1 MVKYDLIV
9 ISDKKTIFI
18 EGRYFLLFSLIL
30 IPFVVSFLIMI
41 SHRFI
46 KIKLGW
52 AALPVPIVLF
62 LFYLAMLPRTL
73 SGETISTSLSWIPM
87 LKIALSFEINGLS
100 LFFALLISFVGI
112 LVILYSIYYLS
123 ERERLV
129 HFYAFL
135 LLFMGAML
143 GIVTSNN
150 LLLLYFFWELTSI
163 SSFLLIGFWF
173 EKERSCYGAQ
183 KALLITVSGGFCML
197 ISFILI
203 GNIAGTFEI
212 NELMNSYDLIRQS
225 SLYPAASILLLIGAF
240 TKSAQVPFH
249 IWLPSAMEAPT
260 PISCYLHS
268 ATMVKAGIFLIARFT
283 PLLGDTVLWN
293 TTITFVGLTSLL
305 FGSFTALSQKDL
317 KALLAYSTISQL
329 GLILCLF
336 GIGTKAA
343 IFAGLF
349 HLLNHSAF
357 KGSLFLMTGMVDH
370 ETGTR
375 DLSLLHGLGKVMP
388 YTGMIAFVAS
398 FSMAG
403 LPPFSG
409 FLSKELFFEAAAD
422 APSHAFSFLGSFA
435 YIIPLIAV
443 LASLFTFVYSL
454 HLFSTV
460 FLGKEVSCVTPKKPH
475 EAPLGMLLPTI
486 LLVLLNLI
494 VAFFPN
500 ITAHALI
507 APATLVVSG
516 SLPDI
521 HVMFWHGFTVP
532 LMMTLVVVVGG
543 AILYSCLSLR
553 KPELG
558 QDTFPLSANRIYD
571 TCLYGLPK
579 VTGRFT
585 NFYMTG
591 SLTNYLSYIIVAC
604 LLLVGYPILH
614 YGFISA
620 VSTSDLAQIELIEV
634 VMIFVTATAAIL
646 ATRMKKRVAA
656 ILSMGI
662 VGYMVAMFFVMFGAP
677 DLALTQLLVET
688 VTLILYVLVLKQFPL
703 GMEPHTQ
710 SNPKKRVSN
719 ILLSLLVGLSVA
731 FLSFFSHSNRF
742 YESISW
748 FYTAFSKSKGGGS
761 NIVNVTLVD
770 FRGLDTLGEIT
781 VLCLASLSIYV
792 VLHLFTDKS
801 GKVQAISDNAYTD
814 EDITYL
820 KDYTEANTLTSTSLQ
835 KSHQKDNDLVIL
847 TFSKPVSFIILFVSV
862 YLLLAGHNAPGGGFI
877 AGLMT
882 SCALLLMY
890 ITIGKD
896 FMSHLPFKVG
906 LFLPLGLSIVGGCG
920 ILSIYFHKP
929 FLTQTF
935 GHIILPW
942 FGKIELASAL
952 IFDIGVYFVVL
963 GTVMSILFNIGKTK
977 S

>member
-1 MVKYDLIV
+1 MLFALTLTPFIV
-9 ISDKKTIFI
+9 S
-18 EGRYFLLFSLIL
+18 LLVMLS
-30 IPFVVSFLIMI
+30 PSFM
-41 SHRFI
+41 RA
-46 KIKLGW
+46 KLGW
-52 AALPVPIVLF
+52 FVLPVPLVLF
-62 LFYLAMLPRTL
+62 FFYLGMLPQIL
-73 SGETISTSLSWIPM
+73 SGETISTHLSWIP
-87 LKIALSFEINGLS
+87 LLDIALSFEMNGLS
-100 LFFALLISFVGI
+100 LFFTLLISFVGI

-123 ERERLV
+123 QRERLV

-143 GIVTSNN
+143 GVVTSNN
-150 LLLLYFFWELTSI
+150 LILLYLFWELTSI

-173 EKERSCYGAQ
+173 EKESSCYGAQ

-197 ISFILI
+197 VAFILL
-203 GNIAGTFEI
+203 GTIAGTYEI
-212 NELMNSYDLIRQS
+212 NELMNSSELIRQS
-225 SLYPAASILLLIGAF
+225 SLYPAIVILLLIGAF

-283 PLLGDTVLWN
+283 PLLGDSTLWN
-293 TTITFVGLTSLL
+293 TTITLVGLSSLL
-305 FGSFTALSQKDL
+305 FGSFLALRQKDL

-343 IFAGLF
+343 IFAGFL

-357 KGSLFLMTGMVDH
+357 KGSLFLMTGIVDH

-375 DLSLLHGLGKVMP
+375 DLTLLRGLGKTMP
-388 YTGMIAFVAS
+388 YTGAIAFIAS

-409 FLSKELFFEAAAD
+409 FLSKELFFEAALD
-422 APSHAFSFLGSFA
+422 APSHSFSYLGVFG
-435 YIIPLIAV
+435 YLIPIVAV

-454 HLFSTV
+454 HLFSNV
-460 FLGKEVSCVTPKKPH
+460 FLGSEALACTPKKPH
-475 EAPLGMLLPTI
+475 EAPVGMLFPTM
-486 LLVLLNLI
+486 LLVALNILI
-494 VAFFPN
+494 ALFPN
-500 ITAHALI
+500 IAAKTFV
-507 APATLVVSG
+507 APAALFVTGL
-516 SLPDI
+516 LPEM
-521 HVMFWHGFTVP
+521 HLAFWHGLTPP
-532 LMMTLVVVVGG
+532 LLLTLLVVTGG
-543 AILYSCLSLR
+543 AVVYSHLSFLKKKLENTMPSIGANALYNT
-553 KPELG
+553 G
-558 QDTFPLSANRIYD
+558 
-571 TCLYGLPK
+571 LYGLPK
-579 VTGRFT
+579 ITGRLT
-585 NFYMTG
+585 TFYMTG
-591 SLTNYLSYIIVAC
+591 SLTHYLSYIIIAF
-604 LLLVGYPILH
+604 LLLTGYPILR
-614 YGFISA
+614 YGFVTAIS
-620 VSTSDLAQIELIEV
+620 TDDLAHIELIEI
-634 VMIFVTATAAIL
+634 VMMAVTATAAIL
-646 ATRMKKRVAA
+646 AAKMKKRVAA

-688 VTLILYVLVLKQFPL
+688 VTLILYVLVLRQFPS
-703 GMEPHTQ
+703 GMDPHTP
-710 SNPKKRVSN
+710 SRRIKKASN
-719 ILLSLLVGLSVA
+719 IIISLLVGVSVA

-748 FYTAFSKSKGGGS
+748 FYTAFSKSKGGG
-761 NIVNVTLVD
+761 NNVVNVTLVD

-781 VLCLASLSIYV
+781 VLCLAALSIYV
-792 VLHLFTDKS
+792 VLHLFTDKN
-801 GKVQAISDNAYTD
+801 GTVQAISDDAYLDDPAFSPNAATSKGLPD
-814 EDITYL
+814 S
-820 KDYTEANTLTSTSLQ
+820 TLMQ
-835 KSHQKDNDLVIL
+835 KSCQKDNDLVIL

-896 FMSHLPFKVG
+896 FMAHLPFKVG
-906 LFLPLGLSIVGGCG
+906 FFLPLGLSIVAGCG

-935 GHIILPW
+935 GHVTLPL
-942 FGKIELASAL
+942 FGEIELASAL
-952 IFDIGVYFVVL
+952 VFDVGVYFVVL
-963 GTVMSILFNIGKTK
+963 GTVMSILFNIGKTE